1 MKKEIYKNYII
12 HDDGTIESKKRR
24 GVYKGFVKP
33 HLSHGEYW
41 RVGLHIDG
49 KQKLIY
55 LHKLL
60 AEAFIPNPDP
70 KKYTQVNHKD
80 CNKQNNSLSNLE
92 WVTHQENVQHAR
104 DNNLPKVES
113 NTKQKHIYFDKN
125 ENRYSVIFRRL
136 GHNNRIGR
144 FKELKDAIM
153 ARDNFMKTI

>member
-1 MKKEIYKNYII
+1 MKQKTIYNNYTIYE
-12 HDDGTIESKKRR
+12 DGRICSKARR
-24 GVYKGFVKP
+24 GTVGGFLKP
-33 HLSHGEYW
+33 RLEMGYYRMSM
-41 RVGLHIDG
+41 RVGT
-49 KQKLIY
+49 KTKLIY

-60 AEAFIPNPDP
+60 AEAFIPNPEN
-70 KKYTQVNHKD
+70 KTQVNHKD

-125 ENRYSVIFRRL
+125 ENKYSVIFRRL